1 MWQSSSG
8 IQTAVE
14 GRAEQWHGKHAS
26 CWTGFWLRKPP
37 SKPMSLNHATP
48 RKIMGEERGVKI
60 AWGEDPIQSTDIP
73 YLQIIANN
81 QQPLAGSHP
90 DLNQLPHFQA
100 QIESGPWL
108 TRGSS
113 AVIPAIYTLYGL
125 RRLVNQEGE
134 AASAFPYRTP
144 RGNSGIQPRCS
155 GTFRAMR
162 WGLETNECL
171 SHGSISSLQ
180 HL

>member
-1 MWQSSSG
+1 MAWKARKLLDRVLVKEATIEANELKSCNPK
-8 IQTAVE
+8 E
-14 GRAEQWHGKHAS
+14 NNGRGTRGKNS
-26 CWTGFWLRKPP
+26 
-37 SKPMSLNHATP
+37 
-48 RKIMGEERGVKI
+48 V
-60 AWGEDPIQSTDIP
+60 GEDPIQSTDIP

-125 RRLVNQEGE
+125 RRLVNQ
-134 AASAFPYRTP
+134 
-144 RGNSGIQPRCS
+144 
-155 GTFRAMR
+155 
-162 WGLETNECL
+162 
-171 SHGSISSLQ
+171 
-180 HL
+180 